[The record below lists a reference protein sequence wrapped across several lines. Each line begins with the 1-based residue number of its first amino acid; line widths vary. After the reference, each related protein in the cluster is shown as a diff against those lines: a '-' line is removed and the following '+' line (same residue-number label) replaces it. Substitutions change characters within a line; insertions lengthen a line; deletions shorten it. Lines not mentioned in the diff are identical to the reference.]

1 MKNRVIMIMADVFK
15 ISVNEIPSEI
25 KPGMIEQWDSLR
37 HLLLIVK
44 LEEEFKIRFTD
55 TELIGLKDLDS
66 IIETVTNKLK
76 Q

>member
-1 MKNRVIMIMADVFK
+1 MKNQVLKIMADVFK
-15 ISVNEIPSEI
+15 IDVNEIPNEI

-55 TELIGLKDLDS
+55 NELIGLKDLDS
-66 IIETVTNKLK
+66 IIETVTYKLK

>member
-1 MKNRVIMIMADVFK
+1 MKNQVLKIMADVFK
-15 ISVNEIPSEI
+15 IDVNEIPNEI

-44 LEEEFKIRFTD
+44 LEEEFQIRFTD
-55 TELIGLKDLDS
+55 NELIGLKDLDS
-66 IIETVTNKLK
+66 IIETVTYKLK

>member
-1 MKNRVIMIMADVFK
+1 MKNQVLKIMADVFK
-15 ISVNEIPSEI
+15 VDVIEISSEI

-55 TELIGLKDLDS
+55 NELIGLKDLDS
-66 IIETVTNKLK
+66 IIVTVTNKLK

>member
-1 MKNRVIMIMADVFK
+1 MKNQVLKIMADVFK
-15 ISVNEIPSEI
+15 IDINEMLGEI
-25 KPGMIEQWDSLR
+25 KPGIIEQWDSMR

-44 LEEEFKIRFTD
+44 LEEEFLIRFTD
-55 TELIGLKDLDS
+55 NELIGLKDLDS

>member
-1 MKNRVIMIMADVFK
+1 MKNQVLKIMADVFK
-15 ISVNEIPSEI
+15 IDVNEIPNEI

-55 TELIGLKDLDS
+55 NELIGLKDLDS
-66 IIETVTNKLK
+66 ITETVTYKLK